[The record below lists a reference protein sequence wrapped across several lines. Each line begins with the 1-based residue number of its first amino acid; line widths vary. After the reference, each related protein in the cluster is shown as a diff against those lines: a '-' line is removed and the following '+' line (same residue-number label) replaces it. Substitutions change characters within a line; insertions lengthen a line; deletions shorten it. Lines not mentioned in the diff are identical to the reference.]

1 MSARRGPRHRRRSV
15 RYIIYYCVR
24 AAPHGSGKRVSRIG
38 RRGCIFSGRRA
49 GTEHMERLTSRKNET
64 VRRLRRLGAE
74 KGFRRQEGEYLCD
87 GRKLLREAL
96 LHGAALGTVLWA
108 TEPEPGLRAA
118 AQYAVPQE
126 ILDYVSPMKHPAEVL
141 FTVKLPAWP
150 EAAPGRTLVLETVQ
164 DPGNLGTILRT
175 ANALGL
181 DQVILTG
188 DCADPYQPKCV
199 RAAMGALFRQPMLE
213 LERGELQAYLQA
225 QGLRLYGAALAPA
238 AQDIRRLDLQNCAVA
253 IGSEGRG
260 LSRELL
266 DLCDGEL
273 IIPMRPGCESLN
285 AAVAAAIVMWELQ
298 RDRLG

>member
-1 MSARRGPRHRRRSV
+1 
-15 RYIIYYCVR
+15 
-24 AAPHGSGKRVSRIG
+24 
-38 RRGCIFSGRRA
+38 
-49 GTEHMERLTSRKNET
+49 MERLTSRKNET

-74 KGFRRQEGEYLCD
+74 KGFRRQTGEYLCD
-87 GRKLLREAL
+87 GRKLLREAR
-96 LHGAALGTVLWA
+96 LHGAEIGTVLWA
-108 TEPEPGLRAA
+108 GEPEPGLQAQ

-141 FTVKLPAWP
+141 FTVRIPVWP
-150 EAAPGRTLVLETVQ
+150 EAVPGRALVLETVQ
-164 DPGNLGTILRT
+164 DPGNLGTVLRT

-181 DQVILTG
+181 AQVLLTG

-199 RAAMGALFRQPMLE
+199 RAAMGALFRQPLLE
-213 LERGELQAYLQA
+213 LDRGALKAHLQAR
-225 QGLRLYGAALAPA
+225 GLRLYGAALGPA
-238 AQDIRRLDLQNCAVA
+238 ARDIRRLELADCAVA

-266 DLCDGEL
+266 ELCDGEL

-298 RDRLG
+298 RDKIE